1 MNTSNT
7 SHDTPES
14 NTEHLPRRQFLK
26 AAGLT
31 AAGLG
36 IAGLASSSATAAT
49 GDSSSTADEQLLFG
63 VPLDAEG
70 NFDLP
75 PLPYA
80 YDALEPS
87 IDAETMRLHHDIH
100 FKGYMTGLNNALK
113 KLAEA
118 RASGDFATVSYW
130 ESLLAFN
137 GAGYNLHVVFFQ
149 NMAPAGTT
157 SISAELLAELNAAF
171 GSVEGMRGQFSAA
184 AAAVQGSG
192 WAILGY
198 QPFGRKL
205 VILQVEKH
213 QNHTQWGV
221 IPILALDVW
230 EHAYYLKYQNRRGDY
245 INSWWQVVNWDNVA
259 RRLAAAKRLS

>member
-1 MNTSNT
+1 MN
-7 SHDTPES
+7 HPELENENS
-14 NTEHLPRRQFLK
+14 LTDIHSRRRFLK
-26 AAGLT
+26 TAGLA

-36 IAGLASSSATAAT
+36 VAGFASSAAA
-49 GDSSSTADEQLLFG
+49 GSPGGGRILSADEALLFG
-63 VPLDAEG
+63 VPMDADG
-70 NFDLP
+70 NYELP

-100 FKGYMTGLNNALK
+100 FRSYMTGLNSALK
-113 KLAEA
+113 NLAES
-118 RASGDFATVSYW
+118 RASGDFSKVSYW
-130 ESLLAFN
+130 QSLLAFH

-157 SISAELLAELNAAF
+157 SISRELLRELNAEF

-184 AAAVQGSG
+184 AATVQGSG

-198 QPFGRKL
+198 QPFGGKL
-205 VILQVEKH
+205 VILQAEKH

-245 INSWWQVVNWDNVA
+245 IKNWWDVVNWDNVGQ
-259 RRLAAAKRLS
+259 RLAAAKKIV